1 MLIVNPH
8 PSNAVSWNRLRLA
21 CLVAI
26 AVCCS
31 AGCKTPLNTGIDGIY
46 GPAGREAQA
55 ALEEKSRAAGG
66 LNPIEGAAELEQ
78 ARALYEAKQ
87 YEEARKEFKKI
98 KKKYKDKPI
107 EEDAMFMMAECDFE
121 MKKYPA
127 AQDGYDELFKK
138 HNSTRYTD
146 QMTKRMFKIAQ
157 TWLNFP
163 KPASDLEL
171 AQYSTPDVNRGQ
183 TIGEAVTYTFP
194 LTPNL
199 FDRSRPVFDTQ
210 GRAIQA
216 LTTIWLHDSTG
227 PLADDALMMAATYH
241 LRKRDFQEADRYFKL
256 VRENYPQSE
265 YVQAS
270 YVIGA
275 HAKLMTYQGS
285 RYDGQTL
292 KDASDLTQST
302 IRMFPDLPQRDNL
315 LEKLSNIRQQ
325 KAERDWERVQYH
337 MRRKE
342 KTAAVLY
349 CKMILEAHPQSPFA
363 EKAHQL
369 IAKIDPK
376 QLEPFLRP
384 VPEEP
389 LPGTD
394 DQEEGYPGR
403 EVLPESEAG
412 GEGGRGDE
420 AGDPA
425 DSGTADAGA
434 EAMDGGAAGQEAN
447 GQEANGED
455 ANGEEAAGA
464 ESADVDAAAEGAA
477 SDESD
482 GRTIRRSAAGR
493 TPVANAPQA
502 AAEGEEP
509 Q

>member
-1 MLIVNPH
+1 MLIVEPH
-8 PSNAVSWNRLRLA
+8 PSNAESWNRLGLA
-21 CLVAI
+21 CLLGLAL
-26 AVCCS
+26 CWM

-46 GPAGREAQA
+46 GPTGRDAQA
-55 ALEEKSRAAGG
+55 ALEEKARAAGS

-78 ARALYEAKQ
+78 ARALYDAKQ
-87 YEEARKEFKKI
+87 YEEARKAFKKI
-98 KKKYKDKPI
+98 KKKYKNKPI

-146 QMTKRMFKIAQ
+146 QMTKRLFKIAQ
-157 TWLNFP
+157 IWLKFP
-163 KPASDLEL
+163 KPTSDLEL
-171 AQYSTPDVNRGQ
+171 AQYSTPNTNRDQ
-183 TIGEAVTYTFP
+183 PVAEAVPYTFP
-194 LTPNL
+194 LTPNF

-227 PLADDALMMAATYH
+227 PLADDALMMAATHH

-315 LEKLSNIRQQ
+315 LEKLDKIRQQ

-349 CKMILEAHPQSPFA
+349 CKMILEAHPQSTFA
-363 EKAHQL
+363 EKAREL

-389 LPGTD
+389 LPTTD
-394 DQEEGYPGR
+394 TPDEGYPGR
-403 EVLPESEAG
+403 EVLPE
-412 GEGGRGDE
+412 
-420 AGDPA
+420 
-425 DSGTADAGA
+425 ADAGT
-434 EAMDGGAAGQEAN
+434 EGERDGGESGDSGQEESAAMN
-447 GQEANGED
+447 ESGTEDGASGEED
-455 ANGEEAAGA
+455 GTEEAADAEAPAGGA
-464 ESADVDAAAEGAA
+464 GRQA
-477 SDESD
+477 SD
-482 GRTIRRSAAGR
+482 RRAAGR
-493 TPVANAPQA
+493 PRRADVEQVD
-502 AAEGEEP
+502 AEVEEP